1 MSDADFIP
9 REHYLKR
16 LRGLRGFPIIKVITG
31 IRRCGKS
38 TLMIEFI
45 RELAASGV
53 PGDRLLYINLDDGTS
68 GIETWR
74 DILDRAAEA
83 VGEPGGSYLFLDEVQ
98 NVPEWERAV
107 STLFLKGADIYI
119 TGSNSQMLST
129 ELSTRLSGRCM
140 EIRVQPLAFREYIL
154 FRKSPGR
161 DAAALLEDYIRRGGF
176 PAVALLEDT
185 MPGLVPDMLL
195 GIYNTVYTKDVSERN
210 SIRNNVLASN
220 VCRLVMKNIGDRTSV
235 RSVSKYLASKGAK
248 TRPETVD
255 SYISM
260 LERALL
266 IGRAKRMDLKT
277 KEYLRT
283 SEKFYAADTGI
294 RNAVVPYR
302 ESDLDGMIENVVF
315 NELTFRF
322 GRASVCSVGGLEVDF
337 VADSEGSPSYYQ
349 VCMSISDES
358 TRERELRPLRSV
370 SDNYPKTVITY
381 DRFPLKD
388 IDGIRIVCLKDW
400 LVEELR

>member
-1 MSDADFIP
+1 MGGTDVIL
-9 REHYLKR
+9 REHYLEK
-16 LRGLRGFPIIKVITG
+16 LRGLRDFPIIKGLTG

-38 TLMIEFI
+38 TLMAGFIE
-45 RELAASGV
+45 ELKISGISE
-53 PGDRLLYINLDDGTS
+53 DRILYINLDDGMS

-74 DILDRAAEA
+74 DLLDHIA
-83 VGEPGGSYLFLDEVQ
+83 VTVGDPKGSYLFLDEIQ
-98 NVPEWERAV
+98 NIPEWERAV

-129 ELSTRLSGRCM
+129 ELSTKLSGRCI
-140 EIRVQPLAFREYIL
+140 EIRIQPLAFREYLL
-154 FRKSPGR
+154 FRKESGK
-161 DAAALLEDYIRRGGF
+161 DAATLLDDYIRRGGF

-185 MPGLVPDMLL
+185 MPRLVPDMLM

-210 SIRNNVLASN
+210 SIRNNELVSN
-220 VCRLVMKNIGDRTSV
+220 VCRFVMKNIGDRTSI
-235 RSVSKYLASKGAK
+235 RSVSNCLTSKGIK

-260 LERALL
+260 LEKAFL

-283 SEKFYAADTGI
+283 SEKFYVADLGL
-294 RNAVVPYR
+294 RNLIVPYS
-302 ESDLDGMIENVVF
+302 ETDLDGMLENIVF
-315 NELTFRF
+315 NELTFRY
-322 GRASVCSVGGLEVDF
+322 GRASVCSVGDLEIDF
-337 VADSEGSPSYYQ
+337 MADSEGTPSYYQ
-349 VCMSISDES
+349 VCLSILDES

-370 SDNYPKTVITY
+370 KDNYPKTIVTY

-388 IDGIRIVCLKDW
+388 IDGIRVISLLEW
-400 LVEELR
+400 LTES

>member
-1 MSDADFIP
+1 MGGTDVIL
-9 REHYLKR
+9 REHYLEK
-16 LRGLRGFPIIKVITG
+16 LRGLRDFPIIKGLTG

-38 TLMIEFI
+38 TLMAGFIE
-45 RELAASGV
+45 ELKISGISE
-53 PGDRLLYINLDDGTS
+53 DRILYINLDDGMS

-74 DILDRAAEA
+74 DLLDHIA
-83 VGEPGGSYLFLDEVQ
+83 VTVGDPKGSYLFLDEIQ
-98 NVPEWERAV
+98 NIPEWERAV

-129 ELSTRLSGRCM
+129 ELSTKLSGRCI
-140 EIRVQPLAFREYIL
+140 EIRIQPLAFREYLL
-154 FRKSPGR
+154 FRKESGK
-161 DAAALLEDYIRRGGF
+161 DAATLLDDYVRRGGF

-185 MPGLVPDMLL
+185 MPGLVPDMLM

-210 SIRNNVLASN
+210 SIRNNELVSK
-220 VCRLVMKNIGDRTSV
+220 VCRFVMKNIGDRTSI
-235 RSVSKYLASKGAK
+235 RSVSNYLTSKGIK

-260 LERALL
+260 LEKALL

-283 SEKFYAADTGI
+283 SEKFYVADLGL
-294 RNAVVPYR
+294 RNLIVPYS
-302 ESDLDGMIENVVF
+302 ETDLDGMLENIVF
-315 NELTFRF
+315 NELTFRY
-322 GRASVCSVGGLEVDF
+322 GRASVCSVGDLEIDF
-337 VADSEGSPSYYQ
+337 MVDSEGTPSYYQ
-349 VCMSISDES
+349 VCLSILDES

-370 SDNYPKTVITY
+370 KDNYPKTIVTY

-388 IDGIRIVCLKDW
+388 IDGIRVISLLEW
-400 LVEELR
+400 LTES